1 MDSVLLDEDEVSI
14 VFSFAHS
21 YFHVEV
27 ERPYNLVHFLKSI
40 IPLKRIAELYIS
52 IGYNQ
57 HGKTELYRDLMRHM
71 ASSMDKFEIAR
82 GEKGMVMAVFT
93 LSSYDVVFKL
103 IKDRVKPPK
112 AHLPRRGDGAV

>member
-1 MDSVLLDEDEVSI
+1 MLDEDEVSI

-52 IGYNQ
+52 
-57 HGKTELYRDLMRHM
+57 TATTSM
-71 ASSMDKFEIAR
+71 AR
-82 GEKGMVMAVFT
+82 P
-93 LSSYDVVFKL
+93 SYTV
-103 IKDRVKPPK
+103 I
-112 AHLPRRGDGAV
+112 

>member
-1 MDSVLLDEDEVSI
+1 
-14 VFSFAHS
+14 
-21 YFHVEV
+21 
-27 ERPYNLVHFLKSI
+27 
-40 IPLKRIAELYIS
+40 
-52 IGYNQ
+52 
-57 HGKTELYRDLMRHM
+57 MRHM